1 MKNLFFSIMLTVIV
15 FLASNFTASA
25 QYAYVDISALNLKQ
39 IEMIK
44 PGIEPGSLVGL
55 HTAPLTIDAMQAIL
69 KDSTFHL
76 YHETALNEAAK
87 PGLRIEIDAA
97 YSPFGTFEAGM
108 NGALLQTRSAVG
120 INVAAVHQFR
130 GGFYLGGGIGLKSL
144 QLEFSEDANCRVNDS
159 YSLPI
164 FVRGGACTAF
174 TEKFSGFLGI
184 DLGAQLA
191 LDSYQTTAWLLSFQ
205 VGITYG
211 NTRVGLGMLVVKPNV
226 EAYLPDWSMTS
237 PTIGFDTMPALT
249 VGVSF

>member
-1 MKNLFFSIMLTVIV
+1 MKNLFSIMLIAIV
-15 FLASNFTASA
+15 FLTSNFTASA

-39 IEMIK
+39 IEMVK
-44 PGIEPGSLVGL
+44 SGIEPGSLVGL

-87 PGLRIEIDAA
+87 PGLRIEIDGA
-97 YSPFGTFEAGM
+97 YSPFGMFEAGM
-108 NGALLQTRSAVG
+108 NGAMLQTRSAVG

-144 QLEFSEDANCRVNDS
+144 QLEFSEGGNCRVNDS
-159 YSLPI
+159 HSLPV

-191 LDSYQTTAWLLSFQ
+191 LDSYQTTAWLLSCQ

-211 NTRVGLGMLVVKPNV
+211 NARVGLGMQVVKPNV
-226 EAYLPDWSMTS
+226 EAYLPEWDLDSPMT
-237 PTIGFDTMPALT
+237 GFDTMPALT
-249 VGVSF
+249 FGVSF